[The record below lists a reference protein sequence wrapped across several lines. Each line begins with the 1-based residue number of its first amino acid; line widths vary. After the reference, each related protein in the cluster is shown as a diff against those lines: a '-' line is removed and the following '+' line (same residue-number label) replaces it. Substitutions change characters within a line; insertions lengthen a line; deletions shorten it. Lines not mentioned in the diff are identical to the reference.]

1 MSQNWWENN
10 RNNDHWDDGWQ
21 PLPPKQEINW
31 NAMAEV
37 ILIGFFLLLLLVT
50 GCSLSGS
57 MFSW

>member
-1 MSQNWWENN
+1 MPDWWEK
-10 RNNDHWDDGWQ
+10 DDERDDDYYWE
-21 PLPPKQEINW
+21 PPKQQINW

-37 ILIGFFLLLLLVT
+37 ILIGFFMLLLLVT